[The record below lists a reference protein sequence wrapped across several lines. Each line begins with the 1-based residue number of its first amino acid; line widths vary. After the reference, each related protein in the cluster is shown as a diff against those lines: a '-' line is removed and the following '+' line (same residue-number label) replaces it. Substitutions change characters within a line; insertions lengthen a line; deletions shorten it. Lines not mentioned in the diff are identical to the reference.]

1 MNPTAKQ
8 VEALRK
14 FRVPE
19 EEIQALSIGQAS
31 EMLAQLVQRARS
43 GKSTPSNRGDVVLS
57 QVSDN
62 LTDAGKIVMGY
73 LGIRDKSELKEAH
86 VALIQEMSRQVYG
99 LKYWIGKPGYLKPNG
114 D

>member
-1 MNPTAKQ
+1 MNPTQKQ

-19 EEIQALSIGQAS
+19 EQIQALSIGQAS
-31 EMLAQLVQRARS
+31 EMLAHLVQRARS
-43 GKSTPSNRGDVVLS
+43 GNGTPPKGDRVLS

-62 LTDAGKIVMGY
+62 LTEAAKIVMEYFG
-73 LGIRDKSELKEAH
+73 LRDKSQLKEVH

-99 LKYWIGKPGYLKPNG
+99 LKYWIEKAGYLKPNG